1 MTHAIV
7 ERVVTYAGAVLLAL
21 LIAAGVRYQL
31 GQVHAALLARFEAVA
46 MTAERGK

>member
-21 LIAAGVRYQL
+21 ALAHAMAYQL
-31 GQVHAALLARFEAVA
+31 GQVHAALLARFAAVA
-46 MTAERGK
+46 MTAERGR